1 MKTIEE
7 KADEFAFR
15 EYEVN
20 KEDYEALHKGYY
32 HGAKEALASQ
42 WRSAE
47 EKPEHMTV
55 AVVSDRY
62 DDFYVAVYN
71 KIYNQWC
78 SAETQK
84 EIEVKYWM
92 PIPENPKLLQQ

>member
-1 MKTIEE
+1 MKDIGEM
-7 KADEFAFR
+7 AAEFATR
-15 EYEVN
+15 EA
-20 KEDYEALHKGYY
+20 KESIVEYALLYKGYY
-32 HGAKEALASQ
+32 VGAEEAIASQ
-42 WRSAE
+42 WRSVK